1 LEDYSQPGYDEP
13 TSRCQSTPS
22 MGTLGNH

>member
-22 MGTLGNH
+22 MGTLGSY

>member
-1 LEDYSQPGYDEP
+1 LEDDSQPGYGEP

-22 MGTLGNH
+22 MRTLRSH